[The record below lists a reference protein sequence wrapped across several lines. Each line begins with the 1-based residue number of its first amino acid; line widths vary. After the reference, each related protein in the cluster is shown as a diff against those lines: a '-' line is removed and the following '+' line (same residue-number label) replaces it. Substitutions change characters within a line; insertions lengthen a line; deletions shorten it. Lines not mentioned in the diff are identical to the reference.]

1 MALVNIDSATIAA
14 LLAQLANES
23 AQSVEADYP
32 VLLRRFPSLP
42 WRDILSAI
50 GGGSALFAGGL
61 APSTDG
67 ARAALVNQVADVGG
81 VSNPAIFDTT
91 GAVNTAVDTGT
102 LDVSAWREL
111 AINFGSSGGV
121 PSYGVYLVDDAGGLQ
136 LLGPAFANPGNNV
149 WVTVGPGA
157 AVGNLNNGI
166 AYPIALP
173 RRIRAVA
180 AAIVG
185 QFSRIFIVGR
195 R

>member
-67 ARAALVNQVADVGG
+67 ARAAPVNQVADVVGAR
-81 VSNPAIFDTT
+81 NPALFDTT
-91 GAVNTAVDTGT
+91 GPVTPATHTCT
-102 LDVSAWREL
+102 LYASHC
-111 AINFGSSGGV
+111 
-121 PSYGVYLVDDAGGLQ
+121 
-136 LLGPAFANPGNNV
+136 
-149 WVTVGPGA
+149 
-157 AVGNLNNGI
+157 
-166 AYPIALP
+166 
-173 RRIRAVA
+173 
-180 AAIVG
+180 
-185 QFSRIFIVGR
+185 
-195 R
+195 